1 MLIPIN
7 NTNSFFKLEYQLITM
22 IRQVFNYNILI
33 RQTLEKNPQKE
44 YREEMQ
50 EVMLELKLKTD
61 KFMKKLKK
69 EIRQDKFRHSTVK

>member
-1 MLIPIN
+1 
-7 NTNSFFKLEYQLITM
+7 M

-33 RQTLEKNPQKE
+33 RQTLEKDPQKE

-61 KFMKKLKK
+61 EFMKKLKEETGK
-69 EIRQDKFRHSTVK
+69 SKFRYDTVK

>member
-1 MLIPIN
+1 M
-7 NTNSFFKLEYQLITM
+7 
-22 IRQVFNYNILI
+22 RQVFNYNILI
-33 RQTLEKNPQKE
+33 RQTLEKDPQRE

-69 EIRQDKFRHSTVK
+69 ETGKTKFRHDTVK

>member
-1 MLIPIN
+1 MKKDTP
-7 NTNSFFKLEYQLITM
+7 KD
-22 IRQVFNYNILI
+22 
-33 RQTLEKNPQKE
+33 

-69 EIRQDKFRHSTVK
+69 ANSKTKISTTRF

>member
-1 MLIPIN
+1 M
-7 NTNSFFKLEYQLITM
+7 
-22 IRQVFNYNILI
+22 
-33 RQTLEKNPQKE
+33 EKVAQKE

-69 EIRQDKFRHSTVK
+69 ANSKTKISTTRL